1 MPRFGE
7 ANRMG
12 ALLWYL
18 KRRLD
23 ITELGNGQDVEIG
36 CCDIAQCFNKHEF
49 VISGLPSRHTSF
61 GVCGLSYKQRSHPS
75 SLDTW

>member
-36 CCDIAQCFNKHEF
+36 CCDVVSILGVSIN
-49 VISGLPSRHTSF
+49 TS
-61 GVCGLSYKQRSHPS
+61 L
-75 SLDTW
+75 